1 MSVYEILKEYQIQP
15 RYLEKIGKVY
25 KVFSG
30 NNVFALKETDVNK
43 GKNLFSTFPFLYH
56 KGFYRFVPFYPA
68 KNGQYMISRDQK
80 LYYLMP
86 WLGSGERPV
95 EANHAEKMIRE
106 LARLHLL
113 TSQEMEM
120 DPTYIEEHFERTSG
134 QWNKEMKYL
143 DSWIE
148 QCEQKWYMSPFEWE
162 FVQYYHEF
170 RKAYEYALR
179 TLNIWKDT
187 ILESK
192 KIRTVLLHGK
202 VSLDHFVFDDKG
214 FGYFINFDESR
225 IGSAYQDFLPFLSN
239 TLNTY
244 PTNGEDCIEWLK
256 IYMKYYPLKETE
268 LLLMK
273 SYFAHPGFMIRLL
286 NRYQTRAAPN
296 HEWKYT
302 KKIQQAYWKLKNIE
316 NVVMR
321 LEMGDQ
327 VQTES

>member
-1 MSVYEILKEYQIQP
+1 MRVYEILKEYQIQP
-15 RYLEKIGKVY
+15 RHLEKIGKVY

-30 NNVFALKETDVNK
+30 NNVFALKETEVTK
-43 GKNLFSTFPFLYH
+43 GKNLFSIYPFLYH
-56 KGFYRFVPFYPA
+56 KGFYRFVPLYPA
-68 KNGQYMISRDQK
+68 KNGQYMILRDQK

-86 WLGSGERPV
+86 WLGSESRPV
-95 EANHAEKMIRE
+95 ETNHARKMFRE

-120 DPTYIEEHFERTSG
+120 DQTNIEDHFERTSG
-134 QWNKEMKYL
+134 QWNKEMQYL

-170 RKAYEYALR
+170 QKAYEYALR
-179 TLNIWKDT
+179 TLKIWKDT
-187 ILESK
+187 MLESK

-214 FGYFINFDESR
+214 YGYFINFDESR
-225 IGSAYQDFLPFLSN
+225 IGSSYQDLLPFLSN
-239 TLNTY
+239 TLSTY
-244 PTNGEDCIEWLK
+244 PMNGEDCMEWLN
-256 IYMKYYPLKETE
+256 IYMKHYPLKETE

-273 SYFAHPGFMIRLL
+273 SYLAHPGFMIQLL
-286 NRYQTRAAPN
+286 NRYQTRVAPN
-296 HEWKYT
+296 HELKYT

-316 NVVMR
+316 NIIMK
-321 LEMGDQ
+321 LEM
-327 VQTES
+327 QTES